1 MNIIVAICKNRGIGF
16 QNKLPWNL
24 KLDME
29 YFKKLTIGNGNNAVI
44 MGKNTWLSIPNRPLE
59 KRDNIILTN
68 SMTNAIRS
76 PNTYVIGNSTK
87 SEINTEEWIKQ
98 FHYDTVWIIGGES
111 VYNNFIENDLV
122 KRIYLTEINKE
133 YECDTFFP
141 YLPEKYKIVSCSED
155 IKEKGVTYNW
165 KIYQNIRHIKE
176 MKYYKN
182 TKQNFDVEKEKW
194 CEVAN

>member
-1 MNIIVAICKNRGIGF
+1 MNIIVAMCKNRGIGF

-29 YFKKLTIGNGNNAVI
+29 YFKKMTIGNENNAVV

-59 KRDNIILTN
+59 KRDNIVLTN
-68 SMTNAIRS
+68 SMTKAIRS
-76 PNTYVIGNSTK
+76 PNTYVLGNSKK

-111 VYNNFIENDLV
+111 VYNNFIDNDLV
-122 KRIYLTEINKE
+122 KRIYLTEIKKE

-141 YLPEKYKIVSCSED
+141 YLPDKFKIISCSDD
-155 IKEKGVTYNW
+155 IEEKGVTYNW
-165 KIYQNIRHIKE
+165 KIYENIRYNFYD
-176 MKYYKN
+176 KYN
-182 TKQNFDVEKEKW
+182 TTQNFDIENEKW
-194 CEVAN
+194 CEQN